1 MPTLNTDTFIFKA
14 GKKSY
19 DSLIGGMK
27 EMQEMLDF
35 SLKHKIYP
43 EVEIITADKI
53 DEARQ
58 SEFRYVIDMKKS
70 FA

>member
-1 MPTLNTDTFIFKA
+1 
-14 GKKSY
+14 
-19 DSLIGGMK
+19 
-27 EMQEMLDF
+27 MLDF